1 MGLCFYV
8 ILVLFYFLYI
18 VILKEFVCVYNV
30 IVLFLIIKVYNFEV
44 IYFVY
49 KIVKYDR
56 WKIDVILIYCSI
68 KKWFWCVYNK
78 VIYVKEIILF
88 LML

>member
-1 MGLCFYV
+1 MFLCNIGI
-8 ILVLFYFLYI
+8 ILFFIYCYFEG
-18 VILKEFVCVYNV
+18 VVCVYKV

-56 WKIDVILIYCSI
+56 
-68 KKWFWCVYNK
+68 
-78 VIYVKEIILF
+78 
-88 LML
+88 